1 MELTQI
7 LIEIVL
13 LVVFNNTVQI
23 MFSSFSVLYM
33 SVLYSTV
40 STFAFP
46 SSTF

>member
-23 MFSSFSVLYM
+23 MFSSFSILYM
-33 SVLYSTV
+33 SVLYSAV